1 MHETLLQDVEHA
13 DDVDFINENDGQNS
27 QSQDEAQAQTSKND
41 FKQLRPT
48 AKKRKVD
55 PVELEMLEALREKP
69 NRHQSFF
76 NSILPSLEDFDEFE
90 VLEFQ
95 MDVLKSIKNIKQRK
109 LCAAGVAVEGFK
121 ASRNLAHHQPLVD
134 TPRAPQC
141 NTGCL
146 LYTSGTTLFL

>member
-1 MHETLLQDVEHA
+1 
-13 DDVDFINENDGQNS
+13 
-27 QSQDEAQAQTSKND
+27 
-41 FKQLRPT
+41 
-48 AKKRKVD
+48 
-55 PVELEMLEALREKP
+55 MLEALREKP

-76 NSILPSLEDFDEFE
+76 NGILPSLEDFDEFE

-121 ASRNLAHHQPLVD
+121 ASRNLAHHQPFVD

-141 NTGCL
+141 NTGVQHPPTAASPTPVYATVL
-146 LYTSGTTLFL
+146 QPVTTASFYEKVNEYLSEPNYGYSPRASSESSSYGESFDFSRSSI